1 MKSWLPQPLLSLF
14 LWSVWLLLVNS
25 IAPGQMILGLIL
37 AVLLPLFT
45 SRFWPDRPCVRR
57 HLLLARYVLVLLW
70 DIVVANLTVA
80 RLILGPTE
88 RLRPAF
94 VRLPLDLRADFGIV
108 ILAHTIS
115 LTPGTVS
122 SSLASDHKSLLIHA
136 LDVDDPDQLIQRI
149 KTRYEAPLMEIF
161 PCSTS
166 P

>member
-14 LWSVWLLLVNS
+14 LWAVWLLLVNS
-25 IAPGQMILGLIL
+25 IAPGQIVLGLIL
-37 AVLLPLFT
+37 AVALPLFT
-45 SRFWPDRPCVRR
+45 ARFWPNRPRVRR
-57 HLLLARYVLVLLW
+57 HFLLCRYILILLW

-88 RLRPAF
+88 RLRPTF
-94 VRLPLDLRADFGIV
+94 IRLPLDLQADFAII

-122 SSLASDHKSLLIHA
+122 SSLASDRKSLLIHA
-136 LDVDDPDQLIQRI
+136 LDVDDTDLLIQHI

-161 PCSTS
+161 PC
-166 P
+166 